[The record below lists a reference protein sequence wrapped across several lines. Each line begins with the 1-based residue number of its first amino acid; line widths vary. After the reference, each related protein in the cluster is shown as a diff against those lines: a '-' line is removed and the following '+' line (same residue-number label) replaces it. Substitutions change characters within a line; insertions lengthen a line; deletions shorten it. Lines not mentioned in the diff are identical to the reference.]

1 MWRTMFFLLAAFLCF
16 STVNG
21 SSLRIPDYWT
31 CYKSTD
37 PAALNASLLYDD
49 HSASGELWKRDDLQ
63 KPLPPCSDIIDA
75 LFNGPCEVC
84 RGEQVFAVCRNLSES
99 VDLRMEG
106 SSNIQISRCECD
118 QLIQK
123 AETPTAAPTA
133 APTADPTTALTAV
146 SIIIIISLI
155 VGLAVYFKNCR
166 KRRSENK
173 QDPEAAAM
181 KPLNGGQ
188 PTDVMT
194 VDEIP
199 NGRG

>member
-1 MWRTMFFLLAAFLCF
+1 MHQ
-16 STVNG
+16 N
-21 SSLRIPDYWT
+21 IT
-31 CYKSTD
+31 CYNSSD
-37 PAALNASLLYDD
+37 PAALNASQLYDKPSD
-49 HSASGELWKRDDLQ
+49 TGYFWNRDDQQ
-63 KPLPPCSDIIDA
+63 KPLPPCSAIIDA
-75 LFNGPCEVC
+75 LSNGTCEVC
-84 RGEQVFAVCRNLSES
+84 RGEQVFVVCQGLSES
-99 VDLRMEG
+99 VAMWMEG
-106 SSNIQISRCECD
+106 SSKGIEKGIEISTYECD

-123 AETPTAAPTA
+123 AETPTTAPTS
-133 APTADPTTALTAV
+133 APTSAPTTALTAV
-146 SIIIIISLI
+146 SIIIIISLV
-155 VGLAVYFKNCR
+155 VGLAVYLKYRR